1 MIFGESECVF
11 LAIVKGKIVEGL
23 EHEAIVLNDVKIKP
37 LKYRDS
43 YKYLGEDKNIQ
54 YVGPLNKACVT
65 AEYKK
70 FVQKIWSSKLS
81 AYNKHVAHDVFALPV
96 LTPTF

>member
-1 MIFGESECVF
+1 M
-11 LAIVKGKIVEGL
+11 
-23 EHEAIVLNDVKIKP
+23 IVLNGVKIKP

-54 YVGPLNKACVT
+54 YLGPLNKACVT